1 MSNRKIGTWLLLATV
16 CLAFGGCIKGRVLTY
31 ATYNKAA
38 DSFSFLEVY
47 ANIATKEAGEL
58 KHITTLW
65 RRKDNLII
73 DPIGSQF
80 RFLTAPT
87 IFERHGKHGY
97 SRISLADAL
106 KKEPEPST
114 TSVDLDTIQVVPGEF
129 FLNEHKNLCYFHQ
142 IVIPGATVDALM
154 RERAPVI
161 AEELAKIA
169 EEDIKNAGKK
179 GWTKMSWDDVR
190 NAILE
195 SVGEKKPKPA
205 DEKAK
210 GPTLLPLEMASLRL
224 MIKAGADKSVPFTRK
239 ADVFTLV
246 LPLSPRD
253 TDEAIATVEL
263 ARQIVA
269 KRQKAGKTV
278 DKHIVGLLDATN
290 VFRGEAPGL
299 SVTVQLGKLAKLV
312 NADQATMPTPEKD
325 AGQEHRTTIAFLEGQ
340 GIEVNKTDQFPIV
353 LKRFLGS
360 DAGH

>member
-1 MSNRKIGTWLLLATV
+1 MNNRKIGTWLFLATV
-16 CLAFGGCIKGRVLTY
+16 CLAFGGCINGKILTF
-31 ATYNKAA
+31 ATYDKAA

-47 ANIATKEAGEL
+47 VNIATKEAGEL

-80 RFLTAPT
+80 RFLTDPT

-114 TSVDLDTIQVVPGEF
+114 TSVDLDTIEVVPGKF
-129 FLNEHKNLCYFHQ
+129 FLNEHKNLCYYHQ
-142 IVIPGATVDALM
+142 VVIPGATVDALM
-154 RERAPVI
+154 REVAPVI
-161 AEELAKIA
+161 ADELAKTA
-169 EEDIKNAGKK
+169 EEDIKNAGKE
-179 GWTKMSWDDVR
+179 GSTKMSWNDVR
-190 NAILE
+190 DSMLKSFGGNQ
-195 SVGEKKPKPA
+195 PKPD

-239 ADVFTLV
+239 ADAFTLV

-253 TDEAIATVEL
+253 TDEAIATVKL

-269 KRQKAGKTV
+269 ERQAAGKTV
-278 DKHIVGLLDATN
+278 DKHIVGLLNATE

-299 SVTVQLGKLAKLV
+299 SVTIQLGKLAKLL
-312 NADQATMPTPEKD
+312 NADQTTMPTPEKE
-325 AGQEHRTTIAFLEGQ
+325 ARQAYRTTIAFLEGQ